1 MRAVKISLA
10 ACGVSTACLAILI
23 ANAIF
28 APMPA
33 KAPQAQPSGW
43 TTVVYKTAF

>member
-1 MRAVKISLA
+1 MRIVKLSIA
-10 ACGVSTACLAILI
+10 ACGLSTVCLGIVI

-33 KAPQAQPSGW
+33 KAPQPAGW
-43 TTVVYKTAF
+43 TTTVFKNTF

>member
-1 MRAVKISLA
+1 MRALQLSLA
-10 ACGVSTACLAILI
+10 ACKLSTICLGIVL

-33 KAPQAQPSGW
+33 KAPQEQGW
-43 TTVVYKTAF
+43 TTTVFKTAF